1 MASRSKVRLS
11 KTSRE
16 NMKNYPATVE
26 RSDYPFFSDEV
37 FHIYCS
43 SNGHRSYLHDSF
55 GFPVHFKSFDA
66 AQRFINT
73 FK

>member
-1 MASRSKVRLS
+1 MASRTKIRLS
-11 KTSRE
+11 MTSFQ
-16 NMKNYPATVE
+16 NMKNHPATVE
-26 RSDYPFFSDEV
+26 RAFYSDEV
-37 FHIYCS
+37 FLIRCES
-43 SNGHRSYLHDSF
+43 GEHRSYLHDSF